1 MAWTTVFISVMPWK
15 SMRPIGAWNVVHTLK
30 LLRSKK
36 NYLILFFI
44 DINMPVI
51 ERTGLFGN

>member
-15 SMRPIGAWNVVHTLK
+15 STRPIGAMERGAEALK

-36 NYLILFFI
+36 LPDFI
-44 DINMPVI
+44 
-51 ERTGLFGN
+51 FY